1 MTSTTPAPKSGSVAL
16 ITGGTGGFGRALATK
31 LKAVDVTVVLADL
44 DVQEAAATVET
55 VVERIEGLLSSPIS
69 VGPVELRA
77 DASIGVAI
85 YPLDAREQDD
95 LLGAADAAMY
105 RRKHAAIQVA

>member
-1 MTSTTPAPKSGSVAL
+1 VRERDMVAR
-16 ITGGTGGFGRALATK
+16 TGGDEF
-31 LKAVDVTVVLADL
+31 VVVLADL
-44 DVQEAAATVET
+44 DVQDSADTVET
-55 VVERIEGLLSSPIS
+55 VVERIEGLLGSPIS

-105 RRKHAAIQVA
+105 RRKHAATRVA